1 MINNGFFKMYF
12 IKARENCAY
21 ILNIIYSIIIIND
34 IMYKYFNIKFINLK
48 IIILNIYYKFYYCII
63 ILIYI

>member
-1 MINNGFFKMYF
+1 MINNRFFKMYF
-12 IKARENCAY
+12 IIARENCAY

-48 IIILNIYYKFYYCII
+48 IIILNI
-63 ILIYI
+63 